1 VEGASKTALM
11 VAAYR
16 ARASARPRAI
26 MQDPW
31 AARIAGEEGERLAR
45 AQDPH
50 YAHMELW
57 IAVRTAYL
65 DAHVATWTSAP
76 HDFRQVVILGA
87 GFDMRAFRLAKG
99 GVRFFEVD
107 HPATLADK
115 LGRIATLGEAPR
127 ADHVACDFERE
138 SFVDAL
144 ARAGLDLGAPALVLW
159 EGVTPYLPEAAVRA
173 TFRAITER
181 CHPRTILV
189 FDHLLKRVT
198 DPKKDK
204 TSTQTFVDDLGEKV
218 VWGTNDTTP
227 ILFEEGFRHARSLSF
242 DEACLTLTGT
252 YDRAREFRFQR
263 IVWAS
268 RTALAGIL

>member
-16 ARASARPRAI
+16 ARASSRAHALI
-26 MQDPW
+26 RDPW
-31 AARIAGEEGERLAR
+31 AARLAGEEGERLAR
-45 AQDPH
+45 EQDQ
-50 YAHMELW
+50 YFAHMELW
-57 IAVRTAYL
+57 VAVRTAYL
-65 DAHVATWTSAP
+65 DAHVTTWTSPP
-76 HDFRQVVILGA
+76 HDFRQVVLLGA
-87 GFDMRAFRLAKG
+87 GFDMRAFRLAKE

-115 LGRIATLGEAPR
+115 LARIAHLGETPR
-127 ADHVACDFERE
+127 AQHVACDFEHE
-138 SFVDAL
+138 AFVDAL
-144 ARAGLDLGAPALVLW
+144 ARAGFDCGAPALIIW
-159 EGVTPYLPEAAVRA
+159 EGVTPYLPEGAVRA
-173 TFRAITER
+173 TFRAITR
-181 CHPRTILV
+181 SCHPRTILI

-198 DPKKDK
+198 DEKKEK
-204 TSTQTFVDDLGEKV
+204 TSTQEFVDTLGEKV

-227 ILFEEGFRHARSLSF
+227 ILYEEGFRHARSLSF

-268 RTALAGIL
+268 VMAPGIL